1 MERKDDFMAE
11 KTEKKETAEAK
22 FSKAQ
27 LIKSKKF
34 AGKADVLNALLSD
47 DEFYT
52 IGNAEGIVEKYLKG
66 KVI

>member
-1 MERKDDFMAE
+1 MERKGDFMAE
-11 KTEKKETAEAK
+11 KVEKKETAEVK
-22 FSKAQ
+22 FTKSQ

-66 KVI
+66 KVK

>member
-1 MERKDDFMAE
+1 MEKA
-11 KTEKKETAEAK
+11 EKKETAEVK
-22 FSKAQ
+22 FTKSQ

-66 KVI
+66 KVK

>member
-11 KTEKKETAEAK
+11 KTEKKETAEVK
-22 FSKAQ
+22 FTKSQ

-34 AGKADVLNALLSD
+34 SGKADVLNALLSD
-47 DEFYT
+47 DKFYT
-52 IGNAEGIVEKYLKG
+52 IGDAEGIVEKYLKG

>member
-1 MERKDDFMAE
+1 MERQDDFMAE
-11 KTEKKETAEAK
+11 KTEKKETAEVK
-22 FSKAQ
+22 FTKSQ

-52 IGNAEGIVEKYLKG
+52 IGNPERIVEKYLKG
-66 KVI
+66 KVK

>member
-1 MERKDDFMAE
+1 M
-11 KTEKKETAEAK
+11 K
-22 FSKAQ
+22 FTKSQ

-66 KVI
+66 KVK

>member
-1 MERKDDFMAE
+1 MELKDDFMAE
-11 KTEKKETAEAK
+11 KTEKKETAEVK
-22 FSKAQ
+22 FTKSQ

-66 KVI
+66 KVQ